1 MGYNMEYPAKGGT
14 GMKHQNQWSVYFLF
28 LGLFFILNIAN
39 TYWLTVQELN
49 RYIAP
54 FHHTFLG
61 ELNAFLGNFSILFIF
76 MLIGFIW
83 IKKAKGRMIFLM
95 VITFILNFWIFWMGV
110 FNMFFG
116 TAFSIPAST
125 IFRNPADGFALGTF
139 LQAILELITYYR
151 ILVFLPFIALLVI
164 YLLSDRQQLKTMY
177 FKVTIQKYLSS
188 VLLVIMTL
196 FTAVFSYYEQYKL
209 TLPLNAVKSTFAI
222 QNLGVYPYYVGELIG
237 QPFDLDL
244 VSFLELTTDE
254 KLASAYQVYNKN
266 QPSYENFF
274 DGQTY
279 SNRLSLSQAVSSL
292 TIDPSIAQGDDLHGL
307 LEGKNMVLIHL
318 ESLNTFLLESELT
331 SVRMPFVQALIEQSF
346 YFSNFYNNVGMG
358 VSSDGE
364 LAVMTGLYPMGDRT
378 LYWEYNNDP
387 YDLDS
392 LVGYM
397 NQAGYYSEA
406 IHGDKEKFYNRD
418 LIYPEMYGFSR
429 FYSLE
434 EFIERG
440 YVVEDGY
447 MYDTVNQKVHH
458 SPWISDYH
466 LADFTAT
473 HGASLARTYDKVML
487 FPITMMPHTPYE
499 FDPNGIRYDVYP
511 EISRQISHV
520 TLNYINYVDYVNDV
534 IKRFFIS
541 ETGVDQTLENSVY
554 VFYSDHGSGIKNGDL
569 NIIMD
574 RDISVIETRKMLQQV
589 PAWIYVPG
597 DEMVDYE
604 GFSIRKGLLTG
615 EQTLVRSQVDLYRTI
630 IELFNLPVGE
640 DPYFGVHGLSI
651 EKTFALDNRL
661 MDVVTDDYFYS
672 MRNPLK
678 IFPMDA
684 TIDQETYD
692 YILRFKQLSD
702 IIVSE
707 GNMQNKIKEALERI
721 YG

>member
-1 MGYNMEYPAKGGT
+1 
-14 GMKHQNQWSVYFLF
+14 MKHKNQWSIYFLF
-28 LGLFFILNIAN
+28 LGLFFFLNIVN

-54 FHHTFLG
+54 FRHTFLG

-76 MLIGFIW
+76 MIIGFIW
-83 IKKAKGRMIFLM
+83 IKKAKGRMIFLLI
-95 VITFILNFWIFWMGV
+95 VTFILNFWIFWMGV
-110 FNMFFG
+110 FNLFFG

-151 ILVFLPFIALLVI
+151 ILVYLPFIVLLTI
-164 YLLSDRQQLKTMY
+164 YLLSDRDQLRHMQ

-196 FTAVFSYYEQYKL
+196 FTSVFSYYEQYKL

-222 QNLGVYPYYVGELIG
+222 QNLGVYPYYMGELIG

-244 VSFLELTTDE
+244 VSFLELQTDQ
-254 KLASAYQVYNKN
+254 KLASAYQAYNKN
-266 QPSYENFF
+266 RPSYINFF
-274 DGQTY
+274 DGEAY
-279 SNRLSLSQAVSSL
+279 SNRLTLSQTVPSL
-292 TIDPSIAQGDDLHGL
+292 IIDPSISQGDDLHGIF
-307 LEGKNMVLIHL
+307 EDKNLVLIHL
-318 ESLNTFLLESELT
+318 ESLNTFLLESDMT
-331 SVRMPFVQALIEQSF
+331 SMRMPFLNALLEQSF

-364 LAVMTGLYPMGDRT
+364 LSVLTGLYPMGDRT
-378 LYWEYNNDP
+378 LYWEYNKEP

-392 LVGYM
+392 IVRYM
-397 NQAGYYSEA
+397 NRAGYYAEA
-406 IHGDKEKFYNRD
+406 IHGDKETFYNRD
-418 LIYPEMYGFSR
+418 LIYPQMYGFSR

-434 EFIERG
+434 TFIEQG
-440 YVVEDGY
+440 YRVEDGY
-447 MYDTVNQKVHH
+447 MYDTINQKVHH

-473 HGASLARTYDKVML
+473 HGASLIDLYDKVML

-499 FDPNGIRYDVYP
+499 FDPNGLRYDVYP
-511 EISRQISHV
+511 DISRKISHV
-520 TLNYINYVDYVNDV
+520 TLNYINYVDYVDA
-534 IKRFFIS
+534 IIQRFFIG
-541 ETGVDQTLENSVY
+541 ETGIDQTLENSVY
-554 VFYSDHGSGIKNGDL
+554 IFYSDHGSGIKNGDL
-569 NIIMD
+569 NLIMG
-574 RDISVIETRKMLQQV
+574 RDISVIETRQMLQKV

-597 DEMVDYE
+597 NDRVDY
-604 GFSIRKGLLTG
+604 GDFSIRKGLLTG

-630 IELFNLPVGE
+630 IELFNLPVGS
-640 DPYFGVHGLSI
+640 DPYFGVHGLSN

-661 MDVVTDDYFYS
+661 MDVVTDAYFYS
-672 MRNPLK
+672 MRNPSK
-678 IFPMDA
+678 IYPLH
-684 TIDQETYD
+684 ETVDPRTYQ

-702 IIVSE
+702 ILVAQ
-707 GNMQNKIKEALERI
+707 GHMQREVKQAMERV